1 MQLGIL
7 RWTILQHGWKWWIVE
22 LHNLK
27 QKRNNQRDSLNT
39 IPINRRIG
47 EFLRIIEWKFLKLS
61 VVNCVDQL
69 LNAQRI
75 KVHNSRAEGSIQCFL
90 LVTQK

>member
-1 MQLGIL
+1 M
-7 RWTILQHGWKWWIVE
+7 
-22 LHNLK
+22 NA
-27 QKRNNQRDSLNT
+27 
-39 IPINRRIG
+39 IPINKCIG

-69 LNAQRI
+69 LNAQWI
-75 KVHNSRAEGSIQCFL
+75 KVHNSRAEGSIQSFL